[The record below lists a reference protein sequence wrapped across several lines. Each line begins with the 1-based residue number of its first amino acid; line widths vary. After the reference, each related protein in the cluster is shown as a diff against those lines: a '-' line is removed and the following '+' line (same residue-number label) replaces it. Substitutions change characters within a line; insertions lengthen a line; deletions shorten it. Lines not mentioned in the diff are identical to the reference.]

1 MKNLSCKKYFKV
13 KDVASYLGVSV
24 ATIYRL
30 LTHDKSFP
38 KGILL
43 TPKCHL
49 WNIDDINDWIEN
61 QSNSNNKFIG
71 QTKENEEN
79 E

>member
-1 MKNLSCKKYFKV
+1 MKTLSCKKYFKV
-13 KDVASYLGVSV
+13 KDVANYLGVSV

-30 LTHDKSFP
+30 LTHDSSFP

-43 TPKCHL
+43 TAKCHL

-71 QTKENEEN
+71 QTKENE
-79 E
+79 